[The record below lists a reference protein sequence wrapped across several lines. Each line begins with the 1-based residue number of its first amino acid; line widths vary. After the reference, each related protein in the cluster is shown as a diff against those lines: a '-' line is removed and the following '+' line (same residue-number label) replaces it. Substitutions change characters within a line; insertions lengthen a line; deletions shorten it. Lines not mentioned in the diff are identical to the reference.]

1 MSGSTYPT
9 LSTTVPLYNSLVDH
23 IEDTINMGD
32 IEQIISDAAEECKTK
47 LLGYYNKTNN
57 ACLIAT
63 VLDPRL
69 KLRYYRDND
78 WGDDLISNIQ
88 QV

>member
-9 LSTTVPLYNSLVDH
+9 LSTTVPLYNSLIDH
-23 IEDTINMGD
+23 IEDTIATDD
-32 IEQIISDAAEECKTK
+32 IEQTIYDAAVECKTK

-63 VLDPRL
+63 VLDPRI
-69 KLRYYRDND
+69 KLRYYKDNE
-78 WGDDLISNIQ
+78 WGDDLIGSIQ

>member
-9 LSTTVPLYNSLVDH
+9 LSTTVPLYNSFIDH
-23 IEDTINMGD
+23 IEDTMAMSD
-32 IEQIISDAAEECKTK
+32 PEQIIYDAVKECKTK

-63 VLDPRL
+63 VLNPWL
-69 KLRYYRDND
+69 KLRYYKDNK
-78 WGDDLISNIQ
+78 WGNNLINNI
-88 QV
+88 